1 MATGTNNPNRRN
13 GAVTLLPLLLALLVL
28 TSSNDPTTRLKV
40 VVEAFVT
47 PGGRSGMTRS
57 SPNVQQNGEQLVTF
71 LSEPRRKNSFQLY
84 STQNYQE
91 QEQQQQNPD
100 HDDDE
105 NPNDNNNKDD
115 ENENNKNEN
124 SAVQR
129 LFLDAERLRLEA
141 EQMDAA
147 LTLQKIAVVEDKLSN
162 DAWIKKQKGQ
172 TIKDL
177 YEELRQLEK
186 KVAQPNSTV
195 HKDKETLSATTETEP
210 SSSSSSSSPAKS
222 RNQPDRFNN
231 DDKQTNPNLPPMAGF
246 DDKDLNLYVPV
257 AEDVTR
263 MAPNMTLDERIGL
276 FRDAPELQAHFKEKI
291 QNLLIGPLEELQE
304 LETLKQQFFDS
315 TSSKEKDNLL
325 KQIKRLEAKMDDSD
339 IGVVVGGNGAANDSG
354 GVGYSSTI
362 LLPPDKL
369 PPLTESELEERYKTI
384 KALPDILVA
393 VYLQRNQLYNL
404 PLAFSTINVDVGSSG
419 VGININTV
427 NNSATDANDK
437 DGGEE
442 TVDEAKPI
450 EFDGS
455 NSEGAGDMQSDAV
468 ADTPFDLYK
477 NLNLAIEL
485 DYYDL
490 QLQLLNQALGIRQMP
505 KEVRKDFAAAF
516 KSLPLRV
523 RERYVTNSLGIDKL
537 EAAVIASD
545 DEKDVERVLD
555 EILKPLDE
563 EFSFGSFMNLN
574 GNTKNGDG
582 QKDKEQPIVPIEYND
597 IEFIDRSRFL
607 EEFYPSVALLEDI
620 RPPPEDVDL
629 FVTDCLTSQ
638 GNKPFMV
645 TSKPERVMG
654 GYYIRGTNQLGFDEN
669 NSTTA
674 TDRMIQEVYQRLQNH
689 PTLKDKIEFYYILDP
704 SPPSDEDMELEVN
717 LNPLFLVT
725 GKDAKIMYGLSSP
738 LTKAAV
744 TISGLLATFLFSI
757 GSCVLNPKINAGI
770 EKALDGVSADPAS
783 TTTFTDVQR
792 FFELCLPLYFSFMG
806 ILFAHELG
814 HRIVASYYKFDI
826 GVPNIL
832 PSLTTGFGGSIT
844 PLKSPPP
851 NNKALFDFAIAGPLA
866 GLAVSI
872 GLLFVGL
879 ELTRQMGIDANDANL
894 PVLPVDLARAS
905 SLGGGMIQYFL
916 GKYALQ
922 PDQGPEA
929 YVALHP
935 FAISGWIGCTI
946 NALALLP
953 LGHTDGGRISLSMF
967 GRRGAFVIKLF
978 TTLILV
984 LSGLLGL
991 DDINILLAYAIF
1003 VLVWQRELESP
1014 IRNEV
1019 DEIDFSRGL
1028 LGITSAILVGL
1039 TLIPMTS

>member
-1 MATGTNNPNRRN
+1 MAAGTKNANGGN
-13 GAVTLLPLLLALLVL
+13 GAVTRGVFPLLLLLLLVL
-28 TSSNDPTTRLKV
+28 TSSRDSTTRLKVV

-47 PGGRSGMTRS
+47 PGGRSGVTRS
-57 SPNVQQNGEQLVTF
+57 SPNVEQLAASPLF
-71 LSEPRRKNSFQLY
+71 RLLSEPRRKNSFHLH
-84 STQNYQE
+84 STQHYQE

-100 HDDDE
+100 HDDDDDDE
-105 NPNDNNNKDD
+105 DPNDNNNKDD
-115 ENENNKNEN
+115 ENNRKDKDEN

-129 LFLDAERLRLEA
+129 LLLDAERLRLEA

-186 KVAQPNSTV
+186 KVAEPNSTAR
-195 HKDKETLSATTETEP
+195 KDKETETATESLP
-210 SSSSSSSSPAKS
+210 SSSSTTS
-222 RNQPDRFNN
+222 RNQPNRFKN
-231 DDKQTNPNLPPMAGF
+231 DDKRTNPNLPPMAGF

-325 KQIKRLEAKMDDSD
+325 KQIKWLEAKMDGND
-339 IGVVVGGNGAANDSG
+339 IGEMVGGSGGAANDPG

-362 LLPPDKL
+362 LLPPEKL
-369 PPLTESELEERYKTI
+369 PPLTESELEERYEAI

-404 PLAFSTINVDVGSSG
+404 PLAFSTINVDVGSGG

-427 NNSATDANDK
+427 NNSATDADDK

-442 TVDEAKPI
+442 TVDTAKPI
-450 EFDGS
+450 EIDGS
-455 NSEGAGDMQSDAV
+455 NSEGSGGMQSDAV
-468 ADTPFDLYK
+468 DDTPFDLYK
-477 NLNLAIEL
+477 NLKLAIEL

-490 QLQLLNQALGIRQMP
+490 QLQLLNQALGIRPMP
-505 KEVRKDFAAAF
+505 EEVRKDFATAF

-523 RERYVTNSLGIDKL
+523 RERYVTDSLGIDKL

-545 DEKDVERVLD
+545 DEKDTERVLD

-563 EFSFGSFMNLN
+563 EFSFGSFMNLS
-574 GNTKNGDG
+574 GNNKNGDG
-582 QKDKEQPIVPIEYND
+582 QDDNEQSTVPVEYND

-654 GYYIRGTNQLGFDEN
+654 GYYIRGTNQLGFDGN
-669 NSTTA
+669 NSTTS

-717 LNPLFLVT
+717 LNPLFLIT
-725 GKDAKIMYGLSSP
+725 GKDAKTMYGLSSP

-770 EKALDGVSADPAS
+770 EKALDSVSADPAS
-783 TTTFTDVQR
+783 TTTFIDVQW
-792 FFELCLPLYFSFMG
+792 FFELCLPLYFSFLG

-814 HRIVASYYKFDI
+814 HRIVASYYKVSIFFLS
-826 GVPNIL
+826 NTSFFLAL
-832 PSLTTGFGGSIT
+832 PSGF
-844 PLKSPPP
+844 
-851 NNKALFDFAIAGPLA
+851 LFGKTHPQFFAP
-866 GLAVSI
+866 S
-872 GLLFVGL
+872 FV
-879 ELTRQMGIDANDANL
+879 
-894 PVLPVDLARAS
+894 
-905 SLGGGMIQYFL
+905 
-916 GKYALQ
+916 
-922 PDQGPEA
+922 
-929 YVALHP
+929 
-935 FAISGWIGCTI
+935 
-946 NALALLP
+946 
-953 LGHTDGGRISLSMF
+953 ISL
-967 GRRGAFVIKLF
+967 
-978 TTLILV
+978 
-984 LSGLLGL
+984 
-991 DDINILLAYAIF
+991 
-1003 VLVWQRELESP
+1003 
-1014 IRNEV
+1014 
-1019 DEIDFSRGL
+1019 
-1028 LGITSAILVGL
+1028 
-1039 TLIPMTS
+1039 